1 MPKENQFSLTIHG
14 GNTLVSMYSK
24 SHVNLKF
31 YLILECLFI

>member
-1 MPKENQFSLTIHG
+1 MSKKIQFSLTIHG
-14 GNTLVSMYSK
+14 DYTLVSMYSK